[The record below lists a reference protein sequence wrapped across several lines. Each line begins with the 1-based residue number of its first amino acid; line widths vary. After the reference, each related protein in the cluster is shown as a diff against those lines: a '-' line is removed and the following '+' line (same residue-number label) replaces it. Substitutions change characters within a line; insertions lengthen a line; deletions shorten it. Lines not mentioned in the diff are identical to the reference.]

1 MNDRLDTDDPL
12 IGALSIGT
20 FERTIQVLVSKWGD
34 RQGLQEILGDRYDVV
49 TDTSLQSGECYL
61 LDSRSLHQYAD
72 DLSRLK
78 AERHPEFCPVI
89 VMEQPGSSVPEKFA
103 DPDGDGLP
111 LVDDVIDAPIDPP
124 ILHRRLRNLLIRRD
138 QSLAI
143 TQEYEEMETWF
154 KGLFDA
160 IPDPAFVLSSD
171 GSIHEANDA
180 FCAFTDRERREILDI
195 KLEEVPVYKSVFE
208 RIEAHLEEAQRGETY
223 IENETIEFDSN
234 DERMEYGIL
243 SSQLTEVQ
251 GKQYLIGILSD
262 VTELQKK
269 TFRLEKLA
277 SVLNHDLRNPAQVAE
292 MRLDGL
298 WQDHPESRDEIEACQ
313 RAITR
318 INELTEK
325 LVTIARTGQGMEVE
339 DVMLASCARE
349 AWTHV
354 ETADKKLI
362 LEDVDSLSVTADEDL
377 LLELFEN
384 LYRNSVEHGG
394 ETVSVTVGKTGD
406 GFYVEDDGPGI
417 PPEERDDVLRL
428 GYSNNPQGNG
438 LGLGIVKE
446 IIEEH
451 GWNVTLTDGREGGAR
466 IDVHCDCIDR
476 VEQH

>member
-1 MNDRLDTDDPL
+1 MNDRLDTKYPL
-12 IGALSIGT
+12 NGTLSIGT
-20 FERTIQVLVSKWGD
+20 SERTIQVLVSKRGD
-34 RQGLQEILGDRYDVV
+34 RRGLQEILGDRYDVV
-49 TDTSLQSGECYL
+49 TDASLQSAECYL
-61 LDSRSLHQYAD
+61 LDSPSLHRYAD
-72 DLSRLK
+72 DLSHQK

-89 VMEQPGSSVPEKFA
+89 VMEQPESSVPEKFA
-103 DPDGDGLP
+103 DPDDDGLP

-138 QSLAI
+138 QSLAL
-143 TQEYEEMETWF
+143 TREYEEMETWF

-160 IPDPAFVLSSD
+160 IPDPAFVLRTD
-171 GSIHEANDA
+171 GRVHEANDA
-180 FCAFTDRERREILDI
+180 FCAFADRERREILDV
-195 KLEEVPVYKSVFE
+195 KLEEVPVFRPVYE
-208 RIEAHLEEAQRGETY
+208 RIEAHLEEANRDETH

-251 GKQYLIGILSD
+251 GKEYLIGILAD

-269 TFRLEKLA
+269 TLRLEKLA
-277 SVLNHDLRNPAQVAE
+277 SVLNHDLRNPVQVAE
-292 MRLDGL
+292 MRLGGL
-298 WQDHPESRDEIEACQ
+298 WNDHPESRDEIEACQ

-339 DVMLASCARE
+339 DVMLESCARE

-354 ETADKKLI
+354 ETERAELI
-362 LEDVDSLSVTADEDL
+362 LEEVDGVSVTADEDL

-384 LYRNSVEHGG
+384 LYRNSVEHGS
-394 ETVSVTVGKTGD
+394 ETVTVWVVVTTD

-417 PPEERDDVLRL
+417 PPEERDDVRRL

-438 LGLGIVKE
+438 LGLGIVNE

-466 IDVHCDCIDR
+466 IDVHCD
-476 VEQH
+476 

>member
-1 MNDRLDTDDPL
+1 MTDRVDTDDPL
-12 IGALSIGT
+12 TGTLSIGT
-20 FERTIQVLVSKWGD
+20 SERTIQVLVSKRGD
-34 RQGLQEILGDRYDVV
+34 RRGLQEILGDRYDVV
-49 TDTSLQSGECYL
+49 TDTSLQSAECYL
-61 LDSRSLHQYAD
+61 FDSRSLHQYAD
-72 DLSRLK
+72 ELSRHK

-89 VMEQPGSSVPEKFA
+89 VMEQPGSSMPEKFA
-103 DPDGDGLP
+103 DPDADGLP
-111 LVDDVIDAPIDPP
+111 LVDDVIDAPIDLPV
-124 ILHRRLRNLLIRRD
+124 LHRRLRNLLIRRD
-138 QSLAI
+138 QSLAL
-143 TQEYEEMETWF
+143 TRKYEEMETWF

-160 IPDPAFVLSSD
+160 IPDPAFVLSTD
-171 GSIHEANDA
+171 GRVHEANDA
-180 FCAFTDRERREILDI
+180 FCAFADRERREYLDV
-195 KLEEVPVYKSVFE
+195 KLEEVPVYRPVYE
-208 RIEAHLEEAQRGETY
+208 RIEAHLEEAHRDETH

-292 MRLDGL
+292 MRLGGL
-298 WQDHPESRDEIEACQ
+298 KNDHPESRDEIEACQ

-325 LVTIARTGQGMEVE
+325 LVTIARTGQGMEVD

-349 AWTHV
+349 AWSHV
-354 ETADKKLI
+354 ETVDAELI
-362 LEDVDSLSVTADEDL
+362 LEDVDGVSVTADEDL

-384 LYRNSVEHGG
+384 LYRNSMEHGG
-394 ETVSVTVGKTGD
+394 ESVSVTVGKTED
-406 GFYVEDDGPGI
+406 RFYIEDDGPGI

-438 LGLGIVKE
+438 LGLGIVEE
-446 IIEEH
+446 IVEEH
-451 GWNVTLTDGREGGAR
+451 GWNVTITGGREDGAR
-466 IDVHCDCIDR
+466 IDVHCNCIDR
-476 VEQH
+476 FEQH